1 MSTPSV
7 PSVPPV
13 PPVPPDVPAPRD
25 APYWAQF
32 AERLAAA
39 ETPVG
44 AINLNVTGHR
54 LAGPMQGFGP
64 MWRKTYQ
71 LRLTGV
77 AVSPAEVVRV
87 WKEHFPKL
95 QPPQNRFYPS
105 LAGVVP
111 GEIILLNAS
120 MRGLPVDSGVAVLYA
135 DDESFTLMTPEGCP
149 EAGWITCSAYSDG
162 DTTMAEVQTIGR
174 AADPVFEF
182 GFRFLGGAKEQER
195 IWAHVLRS
203 LAAALGGSGEVVT
216 QRACLDPRFQWSR
229 AGNVWRNATIWSM
242 LYTMSAP
249 LRWVARGLF
258 H

>member
-7 PSVPPV
+7 PSDPS
-13 PPVPPDVPAPRD
+13 VPPDVTTPRD

-32 AERLAAA
+32 AQRLAAA

-44 AINLNVTGHR
+44 AINLNVTGQR
-54 LAGPMQGFGP
+54 LAGPVQGFGP
-64 MWRKTYQ
+64 MWRKTYR

-77 AVSPAEVVRV
+77 EVNPAEVVRV
-87 WKEHFPKL
+87 WKERFPKL

-120 MRGLPVDSGVAVLYA
+120 MRGLPVNSGVAVLYA

-149 EAGWITCSAYSDG
+149 EAGWITCSAYAADG
-162 DTTMAEVQTIGR
+162 ATFAEVQTIGR
-174 AADPVFEF
+174 SADPVFEF
-182 GFRFLGGAKEQER
+182 GFRFLGGAKEQEK

-203 LAAALGGSGEVVT
+203 LAATLGGSGEVVI
-216 QRACLDPRFQWSR
+216 QRACLDPHAQWSR
-229 AGNVWRNATIWSM
+229 VGNVWQNATIWSM
-242 LYTMSAP
+242 LYAISAP
-249 LRWVARGLF
+249 LRRGARLVRR
-258 H
+258 